1 MKPFRQNVFAAL
13 AALMLAFAPFGPAGA
28 LTVFDPKNFSQN
40 LLTAV
45 RTLQMINNQINQLQN
60 EARMLTNM
68 AKHLER
74 MDYSSLAAINR
85 AISQINILMAQ
96 AEGITFD
103 VRQTERVF
111 AERFP
116 KLYEDSMTNDAL
128 AADARARWD
137 YAMDA
142 FRQTMRVQAQVS
154 RSVLGDQVLIGN
166 LVAASQSSVG
176 TLQAQQ
182 ATNQL
187 IALTAQQTAKSQQ
200 LMAAQ
205 YRADSLDAAR
215 KAASLEQTRARFS
228 RFIGDGQAYAPAQ

>member
-1 MKPFRQNVFAAL
+1 MTTLRRTLLSAFAAL
-13 AALMLAFAPFGPAGA
+13 ALVLAQMAPAGA
-28 LTVFDPKNFSQN
+28 LTVFDPTNFSQN

-74 MDYSSLAAINR
+74 MDYNSLTAINR
-85 AISQINILMAQ
+85 AISQINILMAR
-96 AEGITFD
+96 AEGIAFD

-111 AERFP
+111 AQRFP

-154 RSVLGDQVLIGN
+154 QSVLGDQVLIGD
-166 LVAASQSSVG
+166 LVASSQSSVG

-200 LMAAQ
+200 MMAAQ

-215 KAASLEQTRARFS
+215 KAAALEQTRARYA
-228 RFIGDGQAYAPAQ
+228 RFIGDGQAYAPAK